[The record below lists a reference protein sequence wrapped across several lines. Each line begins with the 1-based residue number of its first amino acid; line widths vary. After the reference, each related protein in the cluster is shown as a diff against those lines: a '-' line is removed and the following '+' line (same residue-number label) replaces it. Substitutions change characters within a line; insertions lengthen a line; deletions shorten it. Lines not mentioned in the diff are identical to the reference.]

1 MKRELD
7 MAAAERAPLTPQQ
20 RLSLSRRALV
30 RQLNGVSEPH
40 EDQHYRPTQAAEDEL
55 EYAHTEAAAALPP
68 LGEPSG
74 RPAGLSGNVWF
85 SMGRSVVQ
93 RWWQRHPAQAVG
105 QLARPLLESYA
116 RKQPAKLMAIAAA
129 TGAVV
134 VLVKPWRLLSVTA
147 VLAAVLKT
155 SDVAD
160 VVNTLMQKNSSP
172 PRKDPS

>member
-129 TGAVV
+129 AGAVV

-160 VVNTLMQKNSSP
+160 VVNTLMQKNSSS

>member
-1 MKRELD
+1 MKREPD

-129 TGAVV
+129 AGAVV